1 MTLKLGPI
9 TQYSKLLLFYRLNYS
24 MTGFIPILNQENNS
38 TEKLNIS
45 HNLSEK
51 FNLEKKINISDTLS
65 QPSLLQSIVE
75 RYKKSLHLFST
86 VENLKLQHPSLLN
99 YIVETKILE
108 ASFVSINDLK
118 NRFEYLKIRPATPAV
133 VALSGGADSL
143 CLWYLSYLSGWFSEV
158 IAVTVDH
165 NLRSESCIEAKYLE
179 EVVNYHG
186 GRHYTLLCRWEPEE
200 KINSEL
206 SRNKRYDLLSQFCAE
221 HSIET
226 LLVAH
231 QADDQVETLLLRYSK
246 GSSLYGLSCMQAYFF
261 ILLRKT
267 VYKQL
272 GGKKLCF
279 NLVPTVAPIY
289 KTADV

>member
-118 NRFEYLKIRPATPAV
+118 NRFEYLKIRPATPAGIPLLIIYNTFRFTLICTFIV
-133 VALSGGADSL
+133 SEVAL
-143 CLWYLSYLSGWFSEV
+143 C
-158 IAVTVDH
+158 
-165 NLRSESCIEAKYLE
+165 ESNPLFIF
-179 EVVNYHG
+179 
-186 GRHYTLLCRWEPEE
+186 
-200 KINSEL
+200 
-206 SRNKRYDLLSQFCAE
+206 LLSKIAIIF
-221 HSIET
+221 T
-226 LLVAH
+226 YKLFF
-231 QADDQVETLLLRYSK
+231 
-246 GSSLYGLSCMQAYFF
+246 SL
-261 ILLRKT
+261 IK
-267 VYKQL
+267 
-272 GGKKLCF
+272 
-279 NLVPTVAPIY
+279 NI
-289 KTADV
+289 